1 MAFEGFPFV
10 LGWEL
15 TLACNL
21 RCEHCGSAAGIAKN
35 SELSTEEAL
44 ELCNQFPELLVKEV
58 DFTGGEPLVRK
69 DWAKIANRLNR
80 LKIPVNMITNGLAL
94 DRSTISLAKNVG
106 VAHIGISL
114 DGLEETHDKIR
125 GHEGLFQKV
134 LMAINNLNSAEMPIT
149 VMTTVNEA
157 NAKEL
162 PELQEMLISLGVT
175 KWRLQPLF
183 QLGRVHDFPELTLKE
198 QTYLDLGVF
207 IKENTSN
214 KNSPIEILPADS
226 CGYFSE
232 LDDREPSWQGCNAG
246 LVTCGITCDG
256 KIKGCL
262 SLPDSFVE
270 GDLRKNDLW
279 SIWFNSNAFKYTRG
293 FTEKDLGQNCVSCEK
308 TMQCKGGCSAM
319 SLGSSNKLHDD
330 PYCYLRLLKK
340 SSLKKKKI

>member
-1 MAFEGFPFV
+1 VTFEGFPFI

-21 RCEHCGSAAGIAKN
+21 RCEHCGSAAGIAKD
-35 SELSTEEAL
+35 SELSTDEAL
-44 ELCNQFPELLVKEV
+44 GLCSQFPELLVREV

-69 DWAKIANRLNR
+69 DWTRIADKLNR
-80 LKIPVNMITNGLAL
+80 LGIPVNIITNGLAL
-94 DRSTISLAKNVG
+94 DRSTIILAKKVG

-114 DGLEETHDKIR
+114 DGLEQTHDKIR
-125 GHEGLFQKV
+125 AHKGLFQKV
-134 LMAINNLNSAEMPIT
+134 VTAIHNLNREEMPTT
-149 VMTTVNEA
+149 VMTTVNEE
-157 NAKEL
+157 NAKEI
-162 PELQEMLISLGVT
+162 PALQEMLVSLGVT
-175 KWRLQPLF
+175 RWRLQPLF
-183 QLGRVHDFPELTLKE
+183 QLGRVQDFPELTLGE

-207 IKENTSN
+207 IRQNTSN
-214 KNSPIEILPADS
+214 KNSPLQIIPADS
-226 CGYFSE
+226 CGYFSK

-256 KIKGCL
+256 KVKGCL

-293 FTEKDLGQNCVSCEK
+293 FTEKDLGENCSSCEK
-308 TMQCKGGCSAM
+308 AMQCKGGCSAM
-319 SLGSSNKLHDD
+319 SLGSSGILHND

-340 SSLKKKKI
+340 SNLKKENT